1 MLNNAGGHI
10 RWWDSL
16 SSADGAVEGLVH
28 LASYRAENRP
38 PDEVVLIE
46 KAREYGAQAVFFEG
60 GRNGQQPT
68 PQAFV
73 FVADG
78 PEQDLEFAATH
89 KKLWSWGGVPLVYR
103 KLPGQLQLFR
113 CAHGPD
119 FVSPTGEL
127 VCKPVRTLELAS
139 AIASDPWWSAEQL
152 RNGTLWDDSTA
163 CKVLLSPTKS
173 AHKRLI
179 QAIRE
184 LNCALNKEGVLPKH
198 LRRKLLI
205 LSLLVAYLEQRE
217 VFKDGYFS
225 RFLHGAERFFQV
237 LACGPALV
245 ALLEDL
251 EKRFN
256 GHVFSFTTA
265 DQERLRCSQQLGR
278 FSRLIE
284 SREELGG
291 QLTLW
296 ELYSFKDLPVE
307 LISHIYQMFV
317 EDSESS
323 VYTPPFMVRL
333 MLEEAMSWER
343 LDRLHER
350 GEIILDPACGS
361 GVFLVEAYKRLV
373 LHWRSRNGWQKPGVA
388 ILKNLLKFVQG
399 IDREEGAIELAAF
412 SLCLSLCDALEPE
425 TIRSTI
431 RLFPPLAGKT
441 LHHSCF
447 FEAKERGL
455 IESPVGIVLG
465 NPPFTSNLTTPGA
478 ERSYE
483 RYNATHKGK
492 LPDKQLA
499 YLFLHEAMELVAEGG
514 VLSML
519 QQYNFLYNQKSLDFR
534 LSFMEQWDLREILD
548 FISVRGLFQK
558 GKADT
563 KVIVVVAEAKP
574 ASKNRKILHATI
586 RRSSRSEAE
595 QGFDLDYYDL
605 HWVPRGTALTNDS
618 VWRANLLGGGRMLGL
633 VDRLKCYRT
642 LGQFATEKGWDAG
655 EGFIEGKSGTLMSA
669 DYITGKKYLPSE
681 ALAEEGIDSEKII
694 LTEAKLFNAPR
705 PQSRYTPPM
714 LLVREHMDV
723 PHGLWTGSHLTY
735 GQQIVGFCAPKKDLP
750 ELQKIDHWLAE
761 QRRVIQA
768 YIALASPRL
777 FVQKATALK
786 ADDVFSIPYPEEA
799 KFDLSF
805 NEAILVDDIVDH
817 YRDLVRLGEGS
828 EVMRNSALS
837 SVTAFTDVFTR
848 QVNTVY
854 RKKPLRALAL
864 QRWPGVI
871 CQPFAFGSGQVDWDG
886 AEALREKLKSLLCE
900 KQGQSLQVTRI
911 ARIYDGNF
919 IFLLKPD
926 RMRFWLRSVA
936 LRDADETLADL
947 RDQGF

>member
-1 MLNNAGGHI
+1 MLNEAART
-10 RWWDSL
+10 RWWDCL
-16 SSADGAVEGLVH
+16 DPAIGDVDGLVH
-28 LASYRAENRP
+28 LSSYQPESRP
-38 PDEVVLIE
+38 PDEVVLME
-46 KAREYGAQAVFFEG
+46 RAREYGAQAVFFEG
-60 GRNGQQPT
+60 SRNGRRPV

-78 PEQDLEFAATH
+78 PERDLEFAATH

-119 FVSPTGEL
+119 FVSPSGEL
-127 VCKPVRTLELAS
+127 VCKPIRTLALAS
-139 AIASDPWWSAEQL
+139 AIASDPWWNTEQL
-152 RNGTLWDDSTA
+152 RNGTLWDDSET
-163 CKVLLSPTKS
+163 CKVLLSPAKS

-179 QAIRE
+179 KAIRE
-184 LNCALNKEGVLPKH
+184 LNDELNEEGILPKH

-217 VFKDGYFS
+217 VFKDGYLS
-225 RFLHGAERFFQV
+225 RFLPGAERFFQV
-237 LACGPALV
+237 LASGPALV

-251 EKRFN
+251 ENRFN
-256 GHVFSFTTA
+256 GHVFSFIDA
-265 DQERLRCSQQLGR
+265 DLERLRGSQQLSR

-284 SREELGG
+284 SREELDG

-296 ELYSFKDLPVE
+296 ELYSFKDLPIE

-317 EDSESS
+317 QDSESS

-373 LHWRSRNGWQKPGVA
+373 LHWRSRNRWQKPGVA
-388 ILKNLLKFVQG
+388 VLKSLLRFVHG

-412 SLCLSLCDALEPE
+412 SLCLALCDSLEPE

-431 RLFPPLAGKT
+431 KLFPPLAGKT
-441 LHHSCF
+441 LHQSCF
-447 FEAKERGL
+447 FEAKEQGL
-455 IESPVGIVLG
+455 IEGPVGIVVG
-465 NPPFTSNLTTPGA
+465 NPPFTSKLTTPGA

-483 RYNATHKGK
+483 RYNAANGT

-499 YLFLHEAMELVAEGG
+499 YLFLHDAMEMVAEGG
-514 VLSML
+514 LLSML
-519 QQYNFLYNQKSLDFR
+519 QQYNFLYNQLSLPFR
-534 LSFMEQWDLREILD
+534 RSFMGRWDVREILD
-548 FISVRGLFQK
+548 FVSVRGLFQK

-563 KVIVVVAEAKP
+563 KVVVVVAEAKA
-574 ASKNRKILHATI
+574 ASDDRKILHATI
-586 RRSSRSEAE
+586 RRSSRSDAE

-605 HWVPRGTALTNDS
+605 HWIPREIALTNDG

-633 VDRLKCYRT
+633 ADRLRGYRT
-642 LGQFATEKGWDAG
+642 LGEFANEMGWDFG
-655 EGFIEGKSGTLMSA
+655 EGFIEGKSGTLVPA

-681 ALAEEGIDSEKII
+681 ALTEEGIDSEQIAVA
-694 LTEAKLFNAPR
+694 EAKLFNQRRPR
-705 PQSRYTPPM
+705 SRYTPPM

-723 PHGLWTGSHLTY
+723 PHGLWTKSHLTY
-735 GQQIVGFCAPKKDLP
+735 GQQIVGFCAPNRDLP
-750 ELQKIDHWLAE
+750 ELQRIDRWIAT
-761 QRRVIQA
+761 QRRVVKA
-768 YIALASPRL
+768 YLALVSPRL
-777 FVQKATALK
+777 FVQKATALQ
-786 ADDVFSIPYPEEA
+786 ADDVFSIPYPEEGDV
-799 KFDLSF
+799 DLSS

-817 YRDLVRLGEGS
+817 YRDMIRLGEDS
-828 EVMRNSALS
+828 EAMRSSALS
-837 SVTAFTDVFTR
+837 SIKAFNDVFKR
-848 QVNTVY
+848 QIDTVY
-854 RKKPLRALAL
+854 RKQPLRALDL

-871 CQPFAFGSGQVDWDG
+871 CQPFAFGPGRVDWEG
-886 AEALREKLKSLLCE
+886 ADALRDKLDSLLRE
-900 KQGQSLQVTRI
+900 RQVQSLQVTRI

-926 RMRFWLRSVA
+926 RLRFWMRSVA